1 MDENTPKRFVCP
13 DCGGTDVDRDAT
25 AWWDEQKQ
33 DWRFVVGSGADDYC
47 PDCGR
52 YTNGHFVPT
61 TDLKS
66 AALVAINNQAKS
78 SEDQH
83 DNTNAS

>member
-1 MDENTPKRFVCP
+1 MPKENPVTWVCKS
-13 DCGGTDVDRDAT
+13 CGSENVCVGAY
-25 AWWDEQKQ
+25 AYWNNQKQ
-33 DWRFVVGSGADDYC
+33 DWDFELSDSDDWDFC
-47 PDCGR
+47 HDCFGE
-52 YTNGHFVPT
+52 NIVEKPI
-61 TDLKS
+61 TDLKT

>member
-1 MDENTPKRFVCP
+1 MDEKIPEQFVCP
-13 DCGGTDVDRDAT
+13 HCGGTSLGVAAT
-25 AWWDEQKQ
+25 AWWDEEKQ
-33 DWRFVVGSGADDYC
+33 DWAFVLDDGADDYC
-47 PDCGR
+47 SDCD
-52 YTNGHFVPT
+52 HSVCVEFIPI
-61 TDLKS
+61 TDLKT